1 MTPRDPGL
9 QAERTHL
16 AWRRTV
22 LAVTVVTLL
31 TVRLAL
37 AQGTAG
43 VPLAALAV
51 VGWAGLVRVIYRRL
65 GSAPRPDP
73 AGRALPLLAL
83 TALGYAVLGSLLVLG
98 SLG

>member
-1 MTPRDPGL
+1 MKRDPGL

-31 TVRLAL
+31 TVRIATSQGRAGAL
-37 AQGTAG
+37 
-43 VPLAALAV
+43 LAALAIT
-51 VGWAGLVRVIYRRL
+51 GWAGIVLVIYRRL
-65 GSAPRPDP
+65 GTAPRPGT

-83 TALGYAVLGSLLVLG
+83 TAVGYAVLGSLLVLG
-98 SLG
+98 SLR